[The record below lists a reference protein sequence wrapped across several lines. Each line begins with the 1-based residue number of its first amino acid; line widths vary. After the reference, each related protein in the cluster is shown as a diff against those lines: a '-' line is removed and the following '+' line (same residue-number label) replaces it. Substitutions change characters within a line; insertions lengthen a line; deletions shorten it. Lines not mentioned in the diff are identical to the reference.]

1 MSYLDLE
8 SHCILS
14 ILYLVLIA
22 RILAYLLL
30 YIDYLEFAAGLQEF
44 GISVTIYSKD
54 FGLFVTIHRLPSIRS
69 RSPGIWHIC
78 YYL

>member
-8 SHCILS
+8 SHCIQS
-14 ILYLVLIA
+14 MLYLVFIA

-30 YIDYLEFAAGLQEF
+30 FIDYLELAAGHQN
-44 GISVTIYSKD
+44 ITC
-54 FGLFVTIHRLPSIRS
+54 P
-69 RSPGIWHIC
+69 C